1 MSQQK
6 TQKLESATPAP
17 KARVTKL
24 DTILKML
31 RAKRGAHIQALVEA
45 TGWQAHSV
53 RGAIAG
59 QIKRKLG
66 LTVVTERVDGRTIY
80 RIPA

>member
-1 MSQQK
+1 MSQRK
-6 TQKLESATPAP
+6 TLKPESATPAP

-31 RAKRGAHIQALVEA
+31 RAKRGVDIQALVEA
-45 TGWQAHSV
+45 TGWQPHSV

-59 QIKRKLG
+59 QIKKKLG